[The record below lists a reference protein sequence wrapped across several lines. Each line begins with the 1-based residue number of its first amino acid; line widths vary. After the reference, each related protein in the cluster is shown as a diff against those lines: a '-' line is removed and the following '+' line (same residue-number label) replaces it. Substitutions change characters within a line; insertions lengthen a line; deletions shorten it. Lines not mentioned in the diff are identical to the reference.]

1 MAARRSSLQ
10 TNKSKAR
17 DTENPPDWNAESE
30 IDATRGKFN
39 LKRRY
44 WKAVHNLGKNA
55 AETSGEEVRQRRKEN
70 KELYKQWV
78 EVDAEEKLK
87 DIIFPTW
94 KRSSYAYRR
103 SSLDHNVDAL
113 DDAVLNMKK
122 LHGKVMWE
130 KKKKM
135 EQLDKME
142 KDLDNMKAVEER
154 TNKEFEKDETA
165 KKCKAID
172 NEITLVQTK
181 TDHAETVNKNYKKLI
196 MVIKKGNELMSRKC
210 DYLECAAERVHR
222 ERWELY
228 QIKTMAEYL
237 KDDAQD
243 EQEERRNEVI
253 QNRSKYDKNTSAI
266 KEQIQHQTLSDSLLA
281 RIQGMD
287 DQEKEL
293 ANKALKLLGK
303 GMIKQT
309 IVDRAKGPDA
319 HKGPRLRKLA
329 FKIIR
334 MKYEESVNAKMEQ
347 TLRQYADLQGC
358 TCAETIDG
366 IMMAFKEQKDTTLYL
381 RNVSGILETKWK
393 EMVKQRE
400 NLNELLDDMTADF
413 SHAIDKFDDDG
424 KKRHRELHNQF
435 TRKTDLR
442 HESNESGQLVA
453 RINGTLKSL
462 LSDLLTKDA
471 KPKVGELKKNSLVDM
486 DEMPKQKLSQDSVC
500 YLNKEL
506 EQTGNPLDLIP
517 AILEEMDKLVKA
529 TEKISKARRN
539 MLEARTKEYHV
550 SFQTFLENAIYGSAH
565 ITKTSSDISVASISN
580 KKDSLAGGGEQGDKD
595 GNHVYSREEMK
606 EISEEGVIYCKNKFN
621 IRDAEEPKPKGNYH
635 KYC

>member
-1 MAARRSSLQ
+1 MASRRASGDAG
-10 TNKSKAR
+10 NAHAN
-17 DTENPPDWNAESE
+17 DGPPDWNAESE

-70 KELYKQWV
+70 KDLLKEWV
-78 EVDAEEKLK
+78 EVDNEEKLK

-103 SSLDHNVDAL
+103 SSLNRNVDAL

-135 EQLDKME
+135 EKLE
-142 KDLDNMKAVEER
+142 KSEKEFANMKALEER
-154 TNKEFEKDETA
+154 TQKEMEKDETA
-165 KKCKAID
+165 QNIKRID
-172 NEITLVQTK
+172 NEITLIQTK
-181 TDHAETVNKNYKKLI
+181 IDHSETVNKNYKKLI
-196 MVIKKGNELMSRKC
+196 IVIKKGNDLMSRKC
-210 DYLECAAERVHR
+210 DYLECSAERVHR

-237 KDDAQD
+237 REDAMF
-243 EQEERRNEVI
+243 EQEERRDEVI
-253 QNRSKYDKNTSAI
+253 QNRSKYDKNTSGM
-266 KEQIQHQTLSDSLLA
+266 KEQIQHQNLSDSLLA

-303 GMIKQT
+303 GLVKQT
-309 IVDRAKGPDA
+309 IVDRAKGPDGQ
-319 HKGPRLRKLA
+319 KGPRLRKLA

-347 TLRQYADLQGC
+347 TLRQYADLQAC
-358 TCAETIDG
+358 SCAETIDG
-366 IMMAFKEQKDTTLYL
+366 IMLAFKEQKDTTLYL
-381 RNVSGILETKWK
+381 RNVSGLLETNWM

-400 NLNELLDDMTADF
+400 DLNQLVDDMTADF
-413 SHAIDKFDDDG
+413 SHAIDRFDVEG
-424 KKRHRELHNQF
+424 KKKHEDLHSQF
-435 TRKTDLR
+435 SRKTDLR

-462 LSDLLTKDA
+462 LSDLLTKDV
-471 KPKVGELKKNSLVDM
+471 KPKIGELKKNSLVDM
-486 DEMPKQKLSQDSVC
+486 DESPKTKLSQDSVC
-500 YLNKEL
+500 YMRKEL
-506 EQTGNPLDLIP
+506 QATGNPMDLIP
-517 AILEEMDKLVKA
+517 DILGEMDKLVKFI
-529 TEKISKARRN
+529 ESISKSRRT

-565 ITKTSSDISVASISN
+565 ITRTSSDISVASISN
-580 KKDSLAGGGEQGDKD
+580 KKDSLAGGGENGDKD

-606 EISEEGVIYCKNKFN
+606 ELSEEGVIYCKNKFN
-621 IRDAEEPKPKGNYH
+621 IRDAEEAKPKGNYH

>member
-1 MAARRSSLQ
+1 MAPSTRTSLA
-10 TNKSKAR
+10 NKSRAKEA
-17 DTENPPDWNAESE
+17 PPDWNAESE

-70 KELYKQWV
+70 KDLYRQWV
-78 EVDAEEKLK
+78 EVDNEEKLK

-103 SSLDHNVDAL
+103 SSLNRNVDAL

-135 EQLDKME
+135 EAYDKLE
-142 KDLDNMKAVEER
+142 KELNEMKTVEER
-154 TNKEFEKDETA
+154 TQKEMERDDTMQKI
-165 KKCKAID
+165 KRYD
-172 NEITLVQTK
+172 NEVTLVQTK
-181 TDHAETVNKNYKKLI
+181 IDHSETVNKNYKKLI

-237 KDDAQD
+237 RGDAML
-243 EQEERRNEVI
+243 EQEERREEVI
-253 QNRSKYDKNTSAI
+253 QNRSRYDRNTSTM
-266 KEQIQHQTLSDSLLA
+266 KEQIQHQNLSDSLLA

-347 TLRQYADLQGC
+347 TLRQYADLQAC
-358 TCAETIDG
+358 SCAETIDG
-366 IMMAFKEQKDTTLYL
+366 IMLAFKEQKDTTLYL
-381 RNVSGILETKWK
+381 RNVSGVLETKWM

-400 NLNELLDDMTADF
+400 DLNEQVDQMIAEF
-413 SHAIDKFDDDG
+413 SHAIDKFDDEG
-424 KKRHRELHNQF
+424 KKKHVILHGEFN
-435 TRKTDLR
+435 RKTDLK
-442 HESNESGQLVA
+442 HDLNESGQLVA
-453 RINGTLKSL
+453 RVNGILKSL

-471 KPKVGELKKNSLVDM
+471 KPKVGVLKKNSLVDM
-486 DEMPKQKLSQDSVC
+486 DEFPKQKLSQDSVC
-500 YLNKEL
+500 YMRREL
-506 EQTGNPLDLIP
+506 EQTGNPMDLVPDIF
-517 AILEEMDKLVKA
+517 AEMEKLAKFIDS
-529 TEKISKARRN
+529 ISKSRRT
-539 MLEARTKEYHV
+539 MLESRTKEYHV
-550 SFQTFLENAIYGSAH
+550 NFQTFLENAIYGSAH
-565 ITKTSSDISVASISN
+565 ITKTSSDVSVASISN
-580 KKDSLAGGGEQGDKD
+580 QKDSLAGGGEQGDKE

-606 EISEEGVIYCKNKFN
+606 ELSEEGVIYCKNKFN
-621 IRDAEEPKPKGNYH
+621 MKEDEVAKPKGNYH

>member
-1 MAARRSSLQ
+1 MQARRSSQ
-10 TNKSKAR
+10 NNRQKN
-17 DTENPPDWNAESE
+17 DDPPDWNAESE
-30 IDATRGKFN
+30 IDDARGKFN

-55 AETSGEEVRQRRKEN
+55 AETSGEEVRQRRQEN
-70 KELYKQWV
+70 KDLYKQWV
-78 EVDAEEKLK
+78 EVDNEEKLK

-103 SSLDHNVDAL
+103 STLNANVGAL

-135 EQLDKME
+135 DAYDKLE
-142 KDLDNMKAVEER
+142 KQYNNMKTVEER
-154 TNKEFEKDETA
+154 TQKEMEKDETA
-165 KKCKAID
+165 QKIKKID
-172 NEITLVQTK
+172 NEVTLIQTK
-181 TDHAETVNKNYKKLI
+181 IDHSETVHKNYKKLI
-196 MVIKKGNELMSRKC
+196 QVIKKGNELMSRKC
-210 DYLECAAERVHR
+210 DYLECAAERVHK

-228 QIKTMAEYL
+228 QIKTMADYL
-237 KDDAQD
+237 KEDAQT
-243 EQEERRNEVI
+243 EQEHRRDEVI
-253 QNRSKYDKNTSAI
+253 KNRSKYDKNVSAI
-266 KEQIQHQTLSDSLLA
+266 KEDIQRQTLSESLLA
-281 RIQGMD
+281 RIQGLD

-303 GMIKQT
+303 GMVKQT

-334 MKYEESVNAKMEQ
+334 MKYEENCNAKMEQ
-347 TLRQYADLQGC
+347 TLRQYGDLQAC
-358 TCAETIDG
+358 SCAETIDG
-366 IMMAFKEQKDTTLYL
+366 IMLAFKEQKDTTLYL
-381 RNVSGILETKWK
+381 RNVSGLLQTKWMQ
-393 EMVKQRE
+393 MVKQRE
-400 NLNELLDDMTADF
+400 DLNEHVDNMIADF
-413 SHAIDKFDDDG
+413 SHAIDKFDEDG
-424 KKRHRELHNQF
+424 KKRHEELHNEL

-442 HESNESGQLVA
+442 HDSNESGQLVA
-453 RINGTLKSL
+453 RLNGALKSL
-462 LSDLLTKDA
+462 LSDILTFHA

-486 DEMPKQKLSQDSVC
+486 GEQVKQKRSQDSAC
-500 YLNKEL
+500 YMAPDL

-517 AILEEMDKLVKA
+517 AIMDEMDKLKA
-529 TEKISKARRN
+529 FLESISKSRRA
-539 MLEARTKEYHV
+539 MLETRTKEHHA

-565 ITKTSSDISVASISN
+565 ITRTSSDVSVASISN
-580 KKDSLAGGGEQGDKD
+580 KKDSLAGDQGDKD

-606 EISEEGVIYCKNKFN
+606 ELSEEGVIYCKNKFN
-621 IRDAEEPKPKGNYH
+621 IRDAEEAKPKGNYH